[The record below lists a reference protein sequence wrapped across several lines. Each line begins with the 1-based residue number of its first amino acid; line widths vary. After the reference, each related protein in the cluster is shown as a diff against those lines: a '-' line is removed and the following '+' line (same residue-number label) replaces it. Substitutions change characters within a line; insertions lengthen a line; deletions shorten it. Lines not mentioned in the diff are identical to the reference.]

1 MILKK
6 KIFALIIC
14 FVGVLQAQELKVNV
28 IVNTDQL
35 EKNQDRIDQQIL
47 TDMKTTISSFLNN
60 YKWTDHTFQTNEKI
74 NCTFQI
80 NISSHSGTTY
90 AANVQVVAN
99 RPIYNTNYESQI
111 FNFLDKDWVF
121 EYSQST
127 SINYSENAYVNQ
139 LSSLLSF
146 YAYMILAYDYDSYA
160 KFGGQQYLEKAQQ
173 ILNSAQ
179 TSGGKGWTTTEGSNV
194 RAWLIENLTNPQ
206 QQTLREVMYKYHRQ
220 VLDKFTNNQDDTR
233 KILSACLDDLKQ
245 MNSIRPNSLTLK
257 WFFNMKENEI
267 VNIYSKAPQDT
278 KQKTFL
284 ILSELDP
291 TNIEKYNNIFKNN

>member
-1 MILKK
+1 
-6 KIFALIIC
+6 
-14 FVGVLQAQELKVNV
+14 
-28 IVNTDQL
+28 
-35 EKNQDRIDQQIL
+35 
-47 TDMKTTISSFLNN
+47 MKATISSFLNN

-99 RPIYNTNYESQI
+99 RPVFNTNYESQI

-194 RAWLIENLTNPQ
+194 RAWL
-206 QQTLREVMYKYHRQ
+206 
-220 VLDKFTNNQDDTR
+220 
-233 KILSACLDDLKQ
+233 
-245 MNSIRPNSLTLK
+245 
-257 WFFNMKENEI
+257 
-267 VNIYSKAPQDT
+267 
-278 KQKTFL
+278 
-284 ILSELDP
+284 
-291 TNIEKYNNIFKNN
+291 